1 MQWPYGDIKTDDVS
15 MVEILNCFFSS
26 VFTEEDLSDLPQPKS
41 KTGEAPLTSVHI
53 TAEKVTEKIA
63 KLQPSSAPGP
73 DKVYPRV
80 LHTLKVEIAL
90 PLSIIFN
97 KSLVEGV
104 VPTDW
109 KVANVTPIFKKGSKT
124 DPGNYRPVSLTSVV
138 CRVMESLLRDSI
150 VSHLTLNDLTVTG
163 AGEVLTEQPLISTR
177 IAFYKPS
184 SPPRSAN
191 DSPYIHR
198 FLWNLTGKCFLL
210 THPKQQWESW
220 HGHFGF
226 TKVLQSVL

>member
-1 MQWPYGDIKTDDVS
+1 MVQSGFHFRLSEHGRDVWS
-15 MVEILNCFFSS
+15 TIAFHCLWADNQSGLSCFIYTSCTILHHS
-26 VFTEEDLSDLPQPKS
+26 
-41 KTGEAPLTSVHI
+41 
-53 TAEKVTEKIA
+53 
-63 KLQPSSAPGP
+63 
-73 DKVYPRV
+73 
-80 LHTLKVEIAL
+80 HTYKWLRL
-90 PLSIIFN
+90 PLPRSKCKIFN
-97 KSLVEGV
+97 KYLAKGV

-109 KVANVTPIFKKGSKT
+109 KVANITPIFKMGSKT
-124 DPGNYRPVSLTSVV
+124 DPGNYRPVTLTSVV

-226 TKVLQSVL
+226 TKVLQSVLWLTFAVFRGST

>member
-15 MVEILNCFFSS
+15 IVEILNCFFSS

-80 LHTLKVEIAL
+80 LHTLKVELAL

-97 KSLVEGV
+97 I
-104 VPTDW
+104 
-109 KVANVTPIFKKGSKT
+109 ANVTQIFKKGSKT
-124 DPGNYRPVSLTSVV
+124 EPGNYRPVSLTSVV
-138 CRVMESLLRDSI
+138 TAGQDVRIGTGRGSLI
-150 VSHLTLNDLTVTG
+150 IMG
-163 AGEVLTEQPLISTR
+163 AVYCTAEV
-177 IAFYKPS
+177 
-184 SPPRSAN
+184 
-191 DSPYIHR
+191 
-198 FLWNLTGKCFLL
+198 
-210 THPKQQWESW
+210 
-220 HGHFGF
+220 
-226 TKVLQSVL
+226 